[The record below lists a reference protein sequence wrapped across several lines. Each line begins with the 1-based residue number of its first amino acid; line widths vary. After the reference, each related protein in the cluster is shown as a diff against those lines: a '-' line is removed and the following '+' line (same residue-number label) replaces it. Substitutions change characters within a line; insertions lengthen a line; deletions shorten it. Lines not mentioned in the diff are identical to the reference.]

1 MLTPNNR
8 IEQYL
13 ANIKGDEVTIPD
25 KPLNRIEKYLAIM
38 AGQDYEIPSPL
49 NRIEQ
54 YLSEIAQGG
63 GGGSIP
69 SAAGVSF

>member
-1 MLTPNNR
+1 MPNNR

-13 ANIKGDEVTIPD
+13 AKIKGDEVMIPD